1 MSKPVSPTPPAA
13 PADAAPLSAGR
24 FAAAFA
30 KLLAGAKAAQPAA
43 PLEHAAAVEV
53 EGPPAELG
61 ALSPSTVFE
70 GLLFVGH
77 PQGEPVTLE
86 QCGAVLRGMSNV
98 DFEELA
104 DRLNELYRGQQRPYH
119 IERRA
124 DGFCLVLAP
133 AFERLRDRLQSRTR
147 RARLSRAALEVLS
160 LVAYQGPVTADEIV
174 DHCGG
179 PAAAVLRPLVRR
191 NLLAVERSAGPR
203 GARTYRTTE
212 RFLEIFGLASLSE
225 LPRSQ
230 DLESTQDGS

>member
-1 MSKPVSPTPPAA
+1 MSKPVSPTPHALPAEGG
-13 PADAAPLSAGR
+13 PLSAGR
-24 FAAAFA
+24 FAAAFS
-30 KLLAGAKAAQPAA
+30 KLLGGAKAAQPAA
-43 PLEHAAAVEV
+43 PLEHEADVEA
-53 EGPPAELG
+53 EGAPAEMG
-61 ALSPSTVFE
+61 ALSPSMVFE

-86 QCGAVLRGMSNV
+86 QCGAVLRGMSNA

-104 DRLNELYRGQQRPYH
+104 DRLNELYRGQRRPYQ

-160 LVAYQGPVTADEIV
+160 LVAYRGPLTADDIV
-174 DHCGG
+174 DRCGA
-179 PAAAVLRPLVRR
+179 PAAAMLRQLVRR
-191 NLLAVERSAGPR
+191 NLLAVERPAGPR

-230 DLESTQDGS
+230 DLESTQDNS